1 MSIQSNRTKQIIA
14 WLDKQT
20 DEEAW
25 LKMTYREIAE
35 QISTEDD
42 PISQSTV
49 REILAGEMAD
59 RLGTDP
65 SDILKRKKDY
75 RTEARGQLT
84 DDKLQQLKA
93 WRSED
98 PPVPL
103 IDIAYRL
110 KVSINTVRHHCK
122 KLGID

>member
-1 MSIQSNRTKQIIA
+1 
-14 WLDKQT
+14 
-20 DEEAW
+20 
-25 LKMTYREIAE
+25 MTYREIAE

-42 PISQSTV
+42 KVAHATI
-49 REILAGEMAD
+49 REILAGVMAD
-59 RLGTDP
+59 RLKTDP
-65 SDILKRKKDY
+65 SEILKRKKDY

-84 DDKLQQLKA
+84 DDKIQKLKE

>member
-1 MSIQSNRTKQIIA
+1 MSVQSNRTEQIIA

-25 LKMTYREIAE
+25 LKLTYREIAA

-49 REILAGEMAD
+49 REILAWEMAD
-59 RLGTDP
+59 RLNTDP

-84 DDKLQQLKA
+84 DEKLQQLKE

-110 KVSINTVRHHCK
+110 KVSINTTRHHCK